1 MVFSNDK
8 NKHVLVHKSKG
19 RGRILTEK
27 QRTENQTLCLALAH
41 IRGRVSHLSS
51 LCHTSEGRGGTHGLV
66 LSSKLPKP
74 LYTRR
79 DPPPWTV
86 EHPSCKDLVHPAPEW
101 CSPI

>member
-19 RGRILTEK
+19 RGRILTGN
-27 QRTENQTLCLALAH
+27 QTTENQTLCLALAH
-41 IRGRVSHLSS
+41 IHGRESHS
-51 LCHTSEGRGGTHGLV
+51 LCHTSVGRGGTHGLV

-74 LYTRR
+74 LSPRT

-86 EHPSCKDLVHPAPEW
+86 EHPSCKDLVHPSPEW
-101 CSPI
+101 RSPI